1 MSRYILKARCE
12 TAPNFPDYLKASV
25 RQSAIFPP
33 DKLIVFVGDK
43 DNIAQDL
50 SVFPTTGGLYTRQI
64 FSWVNL
70 DRIQNYDRSKLFL
83 DYQNVTVTLDVEL
96 EAQTDPN
103 LQYGT
108 AGSTIPTGALAINLG
123 SKGFQFN
130 TSNMINGDEWGKL
143 VYYEP
148 GGLGIGWAFDANSY
162 QPYLF
167 NSVTNNLYRYNLG
180 MYLLG
185 GLLPDVDFTTL
196 TNGTNS
202 EFTAHINACNFQTG
216 RDQALLTQMTSVN
229 RVEGPQGYWSV
240 QPTNYDSSKAL
251 CGRWGGMIYDN
262 STTLDTVT
270 PVFNSYSPFGFMSVS
285 YPTALVAESSKDS
298 TNLGWNLQ
306 FPSYGPSTQD
316 GYMPTGNAISISP
329 GSFFTKEGLQK
340 LQDVNS
346 NPGEQAIVKGRLWTD
361 YWNYYN
367 TSVVHLQETRPFYI
381 EAPMFNAPIA
391 FNIIPSV
398 DSGLSMLVPI
408 TRLYNGVYLY
418 TPVVNENGHSKSSLM
433 MNSQTMTNEP
443 NYFVNPLGT
452 LQKWFTP
459 KRVALTINMPFVRV
473 DTALQASRFFN
484 TPYMTSNF
492 TVTVPVWLKFFF
504 WTAKTDELYSNNP
517 FPVDTTASLKQIFA
531 AGNSTGGMSMSFTA
545 RQILKRFLQVLN
557 LYGIT
562 NKNPWGVRTLE
573 ISKIIVS
580 CTTAL
585 NFSRLYT
592 SSFGLTAFENSP
604 QGFILTQGGTKVFSR
619 CGPSLSGGAPS
630 ELTIEF
636 IDILGDELG
645 SENKE
650 GVITAICDFSDVV
663 HSNYGTS
670 RNDYFNATSSFV
682 FSNSV
687 TLRMPSNNGVD
698 TGGSVNI
705 SFKVHPFVNM
715 PFSGEV
721 LKDVKTGGPQIKN
734 SNITN
739 GDIQAGTL
747 ATYANGWFNNL
758 NPYSPDYLST
768 YAVDNTSSSSDSY
781 PHLDYKLVD
790 FHKRKIEV
798 WFQIQVPIQIYTGEP
813 FN

>member
-25 RQSAIFPP
+25 RQSTIFPP

-43 DNIAQDL
+43 DNITQDL

-64 FSWVNL
+64 FSWLNL

-108 AGSTIPTGALAINLG
+108 AGSTIPTGALAVNLG

-143 VYYEP
+143 IYYEP

-162 QPYLF
+162 HPYIF
-167 NSVTNNLYRYNLG
+167 NSITNNLERYNLG

-185 GLLPDVDFTTL
+185 GLLNDVSAQTLISSLSSDFTTYP
-196 TNGTNS
+196 S
-202 EFTAHINACNFQTG
+202 SNFQIG
-216 RDQALLTQMTSVN
+216 RDQALLTQMASIN
-229 RVEGPQGYWSV
+229 RVDGPQGYWSV
-240 QPTNYDSSKAL
+240 QPTNYDPSKAA
-251 CGRWGGMIYDN
+251 CGRQGGMIFN
-262 STTLDTVT
+262 GSNTSNTVT
-270 PVFNSYSPFGFMSVS
+270 PVFNSYSPFGFMCLS
-285 YPTALVAESSKDS
+285 YPTALVTEANKDS

-329 GSFFTKEGLQK
+329 GSFFTKEGLEK
-340 LQDVNS
+340 LRDVNS
-346 NPGEQAIVKGRLWTD
+346 NPSSPVVAQKLWTD

-367 TSVVHLQETRPFYI
+367 TSIVHLQETRPFYI
-381 EAPMFNAPIA
+381 EAPLFNAPIA
-391 FNIIPSV
+391 FNLIPAV
-398 DSGLSMLVPI
+398 DHGLSMLVPI

-418 TPVVNENGHSKSSLM
+418 TPITDESGQQMSPLKL
-433 MNSQTMTNEP
+433 NSQGLTNEP

-484 TPYMTSNF
+484 TPYMTSDYA
-492 TVTVPVWLKFFF
+492 VTVPLWLKFYFRPSVDDNGVQVS
-504 WTAKTDELYSNNP
+504 A
-517 FPVDTTASLKQIFA
+517 FPVDTTASLKQIAA
-531 AGNSTGGMSMSFTA
+531 AGGTSDGMLLSFSA
-545 RQILKRFLQVLN
+545 RTILSRFLQVLN
-557 LYGIT
+557 TYGIP
-562 NKNPWGVRTLE
+562 KNFAWGLTSLE
-573 ISKIIVS
+573 ISKILVS
-580 CTTAL
+580 CTTVL
-585 NFSRLYT
+585 DFPRLYS

-604 QGFILTQGGTKVFSR
+604 QGFILHNHGTKVFSR
-619 CGPSLSGGAPS
+619 CGSSLSGGPPS
-630 ELTIEF
+630 DVSIEF
-636 IDILGDELG
+636 VDLLGDRLG
-645 SENKE
+645 SRDEN
-650 GVITAICDFSDVV
+650 GVISAICDFSDVV
-663 HSNYGTS
+663 HTNYGTS
-670 RNDYFNATSSFV
+670 RNDYFNGTTSFV
-682 FSNSV
+682 FSDSV
-687 TLRMPSNNGVD
+687 SLRLPDENEIDM
-698 TGGSVNI
+698 GGQVNI
-705 SFKVHPFVNM
+705 TFKVHPFVNM

-721 LKDVKTGGPQIKN
+721 LKNVKTGGPQIKN
-734 SNITN
+734 PDVSDGNIK
-739 GDIQAGTL
+739 AGTL

-768 YAVDNTSSSSDSY
+768 YAVDNTSSNSDSY

-790 FHKRKIEV
+790 FRKRKIEV